1 MRIGILIT
9 VAAAVQLAACSQS
22 PQQLT
27 PKSDEEKM
35 LYALGAFVSE
45 QMSLKNFDFTDQE
58 LAMVKSGVSDAAG
71 DKASMDLEEIQ
82 TYLPKI
88 QELLDT
94 RMRAAVDRDKAAGAE
109 YLATAAA
116 EAGAEKTESGIVYRS
131 VTEGTGDSPT
141 AADEVRVHYEGRLI
155 SGKVFD
161 SSKERGEPVTFPLG
175 GVIPCWTEG
184 LQKMKVG
191 GSAQLVCPPEQAYGD
206 QGNPSIP
213 GGSTLVFDVDLLEI
227 VKPEAAAATP

>member
-27 PKSDEEKM
+27 PKTDDEKKF
-35 LYALGAFVSE
+35 YALGAFVAE
-45 QMSLKNFDFTDQE
+45 QMSLKNFDFTSQE
-58 LAMVKSGVSDAAG
+58 LDMVRSGMVDGANETS
-71 DKASMDLEEIQ
+71 SMELEEIE
-82 TYLPKI
+82 TFLPQI

-94 RMRAAVDRDKAAGAE
+94 RMGAAVERDKAAGAE
-109 YLATAAA
+109 YLAKAAT
-116 EAGAEKTESGIVYRS
+116 EAGAEKTASGIVYKM
-131 VTEGTGDSPT
+131 VTEGTGDSP
-141 AADEVRVHYEGRLI
+141 AATDEVKVHYEGRLL

-161 SSKERGEPVTFPLG
+161 SSKERGEPVTFPLN

-184 LQKMKVG
+184 VQKMKVG
-191 GSAQLVCPPEQAYGD
+191 GSAQLVCPSDQAYGD
-206 QGNPSIP
+206 QGNPAIP
-213 GGSTLVFDVDLLEI
+213 GGSTLVFDVELLEI